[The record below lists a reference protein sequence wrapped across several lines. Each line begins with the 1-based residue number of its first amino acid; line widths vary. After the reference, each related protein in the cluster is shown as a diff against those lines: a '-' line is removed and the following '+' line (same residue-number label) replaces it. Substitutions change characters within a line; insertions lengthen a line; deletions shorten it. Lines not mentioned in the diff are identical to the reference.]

1 MTLLRIGERKYVGR
15 QLWLH
20 SVSGRYLACCL
31 KDIRDK
37 LAIMGVS
44 RRSGKIKFGIYG

>member
-1 MTLLRIGERKYVGR
+1 MVGR

-20 SVSGRYLACCL
+20 SVSGKSLACRL
-31 KDIRDK
+31 KDVREK

-44 RRSGKIKFGIYG
+44 SYSGKIKFGIYG